1 MASVHEAEMPAGGQ
15 KESGNP
21 KGIEETVES
30 ISPTASRTKAGS
42 AKSHSHDGSGQT
54 EWMRRLLEEEPDAV
68 GDSSADEST
77 AIFSRERTGRGDL
90 HARRGYGATSGGP
103 HALEEAEETH
113 AGGTGIG
120 SEEPA
125 AGAKSRKADKI
136 GKKPKSAA
144 AMASRSHQEDGA
156 EGTVAPRHWWQ
167 IFVEKYGGVELDNK
181 GSVARDHLALERT
194 FLAWV
199 RTSLSFASIGIAVT
213 QLFRLNVG
221 LGSSGGDA
229 DNALYVPPDDSS
241 SFSSS
246 PSEQQ
251 SILEASSNTII
262 KTAVSI
268 ADQDRLR
275 KVGKPLGA
283 TFIGISMVIMLVGF
297 HRYFE
302 AQHYVIRGKFP
313 ASRGSIFLVTFVTFS
328 LILASFIVVL
338 ALAPSAIQK

>member
-30 ISPTASRTKAGS
+30 ISPTASPTKAGS

-120 SEEPA
+120 SEELA

-181 GSVARDHLALERT
+181 GSVARDHLALGRQI
-194 FLAWV
+194 A
-199 RTSLSFASIGIAVT
+199 LSPNGGSRIAVA
-213 QLFRLNVG
+213 
-221 LGSSGGDA
+221 GD
-229 DNALYVPPDDSS
+229 
-241 SFSSS
+241 
-246 PSEQQ
+246 
-251 SILEASSNTII
+251 
-262 KTAVSI
+262 
-268 ADQDRLR
+268 
-275 KVGKPLGA
+275 
-283 TFIGISMVIMLVGF
+283 
-297 HRYFE
+297 
-302 AQHYVIRGKFP
+302 
-313 ASRGSIFLVTFVTFS
+313 
-328 LILASFIVVL
+328 
-338 ALAPSAIQK
+338 